1 VNGISHRIFVFFLF
15 ISAISAAIA
24 IWLRNNDYYL
34 SSLDQRP
41 FHPRYELLKPS
52 GIESHGYGVV
62 GTAMIIVGVA
72 TYSSRKRMR
81 TLVNLG
87 KIKYFLEFHIFLCLL
102 GPVLVVYHT
111 TFKFGGL
118 VAVAFWSMTAVVFS
132 GFIGRYL
139 YQHIPK
145 NIEGHELSIKELDAE
160 RVRLTESLRTQFH
173 VPEEFLH
180 SIDTIGI
187 HDSEVEKAG
196 LMKFLWMMLRSDFS
210 RFGRMQRIRGIV
222 HHYSID
228 MHSSRD
234 LLHVVNER
242 ILLRQRI
249 LLLEKVQR
257 LFHYWHVVHLPFSL
271 VMFAIL
277 VIHIGVAV
285 AFGYT
290 WVWQ

>member
-1 VNGISHRIFVFFLF
+1 MKDLSHSIFVLFLF
-15 ISAISAAIA
+15 VTALSAASA

-34 SSLDQRP
+34 SSLEERP
-41 FHPRYELLKPS
+41 FHHRYETLKPS
-52 GIESHGYGVV
+52 GTESHGYGVV

-72 TYSSRKRMR
+72 TYSTRKRMKAFAN
-81 TLVNLG
+81 VG
-87 KIKYFLEFHIFLCLL
+87 GIKYFLEFHIFLCLL
-102 GPVLVVYHT
+102 GPILVLYHT

-145 NIEGHELSIKELDAE
+145 NIQGNELSMQELEAE
-160 RVRLTESLRTQFH
+160 SKRLSDYLRAEYHLPDDVLALIDDIGFH
-173 VPEEFLH
+173 H
-180 SIDTIGI
+180 SDIV
-187 HDSEVEKAG
+187 HVG
-196 LMKFLWMMLRSDFS
+196 LLKLLLYMIQGDFS
-210 RFGRMQRIRGIV
+210 HTQRIHKVRAIL
-222 HHYSID
+222 HQYSID
-228 MHSSRD
+228 IHSSKGILRIA
-234 LLHVVNER
+234 NER
-242 ILLRQRI
+242 IVLRQRI
-249 LLLEKVQR
+249 LLLEKIQQ

-290 WVWQ
+290 WIW